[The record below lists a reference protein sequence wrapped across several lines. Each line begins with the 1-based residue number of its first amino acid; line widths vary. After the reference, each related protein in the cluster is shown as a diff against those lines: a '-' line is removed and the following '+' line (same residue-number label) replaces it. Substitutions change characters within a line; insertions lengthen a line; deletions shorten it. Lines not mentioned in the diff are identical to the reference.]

1 MVMNREKFTALF
13 KDLISHLN
21 DPTVMETHPLSQ
33 YFPASESNS
42 STPRAKA
49 IQKLILQ
56 EIEQLRPPGKEPQF
70 ESPVWRPYLILY
82 QRYVTGE
89 TPREIANALYI
100 GDRQFRRDHSRA
112 LQALSGRIW
121 ERYFAPKFDQK
132 TAEQPPVEN
141 EFVLHF
147 EQLDLAEV
155 LRSLE
160 AILSQRLHSEQIR
173 LDLHV
178 PAYPIPISAD
188 RVLLRQMVLSLINY
202 GLQLCTADHIQI
214 RAERNPKL
222 TRIQI
227 QFETD
232 EQWEAVREESS
243 HLLSYIRAWGERMH
257 VRIEEYYPPPGR
269 HGQVELGLIFASVKH
284 RTILVVDDQPAA
296 LKMFERYLSHT
307 GLQVIGL
314 NTPEQTLQLASQ
326 LQPDLI
332 ILDVM
337 MPRLDGWEVLQSLQ
351 SNPATRK
358 IPVLVCSAWDEP
370 ELAYSLGAAAFLKKP
385 LLQRNLLDVL
395 YQLNLL
401 E

>member
-1 MVMNREKFTALF
+1 MVMNREKFAALF

-21 DPTVMETHPLSQ
+21 DPTIMETHPLSQ
-33 YFPASESNS
+33 YFPAADSDS
-42 STPRAKA
+42 STPRARA
-49 IQKLILQ
+49 IQQLILQ
-56 EIEQLRPPGKEPQF
+56 EIEQLRPPGKDPQF
-70 ESPVWRPYLILY
+70 ESAVWRPYLILY
-82 QRYVTGE
+82 KRYVLGE
-89 TPREIANALYI
+89 TPREIANSLYI

-112 LQALSGRIW
+112 LQALSSRIW
-121 ERYFAPKFDQK
+121 ERYFVPKADQK
-132 TAEQPPVEN
+132 TAEQPTAEN

-147 EQLDLAEV
+147 ERLDLAEV

-160 AILSQRLHSEQIR
+160 AILSQRLQSEQI
-173 LDLHV
+173 LLHLHI
-178 PAYPIPISAD
+178 PPYPLPVSAD

-202 GLQLCTADHIQI
+202 GLQMCSADRIEIGIERDPRLTSIQI
-214 RAERNPKL
+214 K
-222 TRIQI
+222 
-227 QFETD
+227 FETD
-232 EQWEAVREESS
+232 ENWESVREESR
-243 HLLSYIRAWGERMH
+243 HLLSYIRTWGERMY
-257 VRIEEYYPPPGR
+257 VSIEEQYPPPGWK
-269 HGQVELGLIFASVKH
+269 GQVSLSLIFPSAKH
-284 RTILVVDDQPAA
+284 RTILVVDDQAVA

-314 NTPEQTLQLASQ
+314 NDPEQTLQVASH

-351 SNPATRK
+351 SNPSTRK

-385 LLQRNLLDVL
+385 LLQRTLLDVL
-395 YQLNLL
+395 YQLNFL